1 MIFLRKTFSLAY
13 HMTFLKLPKP
23 IGWLFCL
30 TFLIFLLYRIL
41 LIKTVQTD
49 LGGIENAV
57 VYFIQ
62 RSLAGISIYTDPELA
77 PYSINQYGPLY
88 YMLAHFAGSI
98 AGTDP
103 DDVLSVFMLN
113 RTISLVLN
121 ILYVSVIIL
130 IASHIFSLGTRKS
143 MAAAVICFI
152 FLEITSF
159 ARTDSLNHFLFFL
172 SIYFFLLWEKKRQ
185 VHTYLLV
192 ISALIAVAAIFTKQS
207 SFTIPVLVGSWLLI
221 TKKNKDLL
229 VFTLSCLLGTL
240 IALIMIHVKWGLP
253 VFFKNAVEGLNNG
266 INAGLFWG
274 NIIKPFFASFG
285 LLFIPLAALVYHKLK
300 KEHHFYLRFTAFALI
315 LQFSIS
321 ALLSLKFGSH
331 INYFTEFWTLLIL
344 GCAFY
349 WDYANIKFKKSF
361 PAFPLLFLS
370 FILILKIGL
379 ISFPLYEELN
389 NDQQTR
395 KAYFDREKNLALRIK
410 KNIEAS
416 PHQLVFNDLFSP
428 HSYLNN
434 LLYRSAIMPQY
445 EIVFFTTYKRKVFDY
460 SHFKNIFKT
469 GQVAYIITRSAVEK
483 PEFMDFSIEN
493 YKLVSDKDGYRV
505 FAYEGTSYK

>member
-159 ARTDSLNHFLFFL
+159 ARTDSLKHFLIFL
-172 SIYFFLLWEKKRQ
+172 SIYF
-185 VHTYLLV
+185 
-192 ISALIAVAAIFTKQS
+192 
-207 SFTIPVLVGSWLLI
+207 
-221 TKKNKDLL
+221 
-229 VFTLSCLLGTL
+229 
-240 IALIMIHVKWGLP
+240 
-253 VFFKNAVEGLNNG
+253 
-266 INAGLFWG
+266 
-274 NIIKPFFASFG
+274 
-285 LLFIPLAALVYHKLK
+285 
-300 KEHHFYLRFTAFALI
+300 
-315 LQFSIS
+315 
-321 ALLSLKFGSH
+321 
-331 INYFTEFWTLLIL
+331 
-344 GCAFY
+344 
-349 WDYANIKFKKSF
+349 
-361 PAFPLLFLS
+361 
-370 FILILKIGL
+370 
-379 ISFPLYEELN
+379 
-389 NDQQTR
+389 
-395 KAYFDREKNLALRIK
+395 
-410 KNIEAS
+410 
-416 PHQLVFNDLFSP
+416 
-428 HSYLNN
+428 
-434 LLYRSAIMPQY
+434 
-445 EIVFFTTYKRKVFDY
+445 
-460 SHFKNIFKT
+460 
-469 GQVAYIITRSAVEK
+469 
-483 PEFMDFSIEN
+483 
-493 YKLVSDKDGYRV
+493 
-505 FAYEGTSYK
+505 